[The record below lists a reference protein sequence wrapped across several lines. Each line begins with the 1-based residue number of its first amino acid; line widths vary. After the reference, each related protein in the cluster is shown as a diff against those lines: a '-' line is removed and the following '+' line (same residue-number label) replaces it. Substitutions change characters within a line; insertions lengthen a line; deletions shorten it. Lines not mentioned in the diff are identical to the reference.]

1 MAVEARMVH
10 PVPMVAE
17 ERLVWRSRA
26 LAWVVTAS
34 TVLNIAGIWWGVPRD
49 RGWAVDEID
58 PLKTIEGISA
68 WFSRGWYD
76 VYPPLQH
83 YLLAIGY
90 SPIFVLDWIGVID
103 TGQPSG
109 YTWLMVAART
119 VSLAMAAGVLV
130 ATSACGSLVAGR
142 RAGLFAATIVA
153 LTAPFVYY
161 AKTANVDVP
170 YLFWFAVSLV
180 FYLRVLLHLRQRD
193 FVWFAVSA
201 TLAVCTKDQAYGLY
215 ALTPIPIVVELW
227 RFNARTGST
236 RPFWRAVVDR
246 RMALAGAVA
255 LALFVVVQNV
265 VFNVQGFTA
274 HVQFLLESSRITP
287 PFESTLAGRWS
298 LIVSSIELIRRS
310 LGWPLFLACL
320 VGVALQVLGPESR
333 RSSAWLAIPAVS
345 YGLTFINAV
354 GYTYD
359 RFLLPI
365 CVILAVFGGA
375 CLDWLTR
382 REGSLRRLKL
392 AATVAIF
399 SYSTLY
405 AATVDVLMISDS
417 RYAGEEWLQERVDP
431 GQLVGTL
438 GHAYIQP
445 RLSGHRVVALENVEH
460 LAIVHPD
467 YVVVNA
473 DYFREGPVS
482 DETASTAGQVIEAL
496 QRREHGY
503 ELVARFP
510 RTRTRWSWL
519 PGMHP
524 DLAGERRDRYL
535 LSNLFHI
542 SPTIEIYKWP
552 YPEPSYDAW
561 LQMPGLIRAWL
572 LEAHGVPPPEGLLGH
587 HLFRWREERV
597 PADEIRRRIFAEAG
611 KRVPDRP

>member
-1 MAVEARMVH
+1 
-10 PVPMVAE
+10 
-17 ERLVWRSRA
+17 
-26 LAWVVTAS
+26 
-34 TVLNIAGIWWGVPRD
+34 
-49 RGWAVDEID
+49 
-58 PLKTIEGISA
+58 
-68 WFSRGWYD
+68 
-76 VYPPLQH
+76 
-83 YLLAIGY
+83 
-90 SPIFVLDWIGVID
+90 
-103 TGQPSG
+103 
-109 YTWLMVAART
+109 
-119 VSLAMAAGVLV
+119 
-130 ATSACGSLVAGR
+130 
-142 RAGLFAATIVA
+142 
-153 LTAPFVYY
+153 
-161 AKTANVDVP
+161 
-170 YLFWFAVSLV
+170 
-180 FYLRVLLHLRQRD
+180 
-193 FVWFAVSA
+193 
-201 TLAVCTKDQAYGLY
+201 
-215 ALTPIPIVVELW
+215 
-227 RFNARTGST
+227 
-236 RPFWRAVVDR
+236 
-246 RMALAGAVA
+246 
-255 LALFVVVQNV
+255 
-265 VFNVQGFTA
+265 
-274 HVQFLLESSRITP
+274 
-287 PFESTLAGRWS
+287 
-298 LIVSSIELIRRS
+298 
-310 LGWPLFLACL
+310 
-320 VGVALQVLGPESR
+320 VALQVLGPESR

-392 AATVAIF
+392 AATVAIY